1 MAGLE
6 SVLLDPIKIDPRTFL
21 REHGELPA
29 LPEIIAKIQA
39 TLANKEIDLGQAARI
54 FSGYPAL
61 VGKILKVVNSA
72 YYGLPTEIS
81 DVKLAIGFLGLD
93 EINRLVLS
101 FGVLDTLA
109 IERQAEL
116 KDLWFHS
123 LHTALCAKYLAKRNR
138 VHILVGD
145 LWSSALL
152 HDLGKLIY
160 LKFFPDHFVTIKAY
174 AEENGCPFSTAEAEL
189 STPTSAYF
197 GTLLCDHWRLP
208 LPVREACELHTLETI
223 YEADRSVSLTVST
236 HLVCISNLLSS
247 LSNDPLNDDFKKEI
261 RKAAR
266 KALDYDESKFATL
279 LVEVEDMKTDAED
292 FMHQFSKS

>member
-1 MAGLE
+1 M
-6 SVLLDPIKIDPRTFL
+6 LDPIKIDPRTFL

-29 LPEIIAKIQA
+29 LPEVITRVQEI
-39 TLANKEIDLGQAARI
+39 LANREIDLGEVAGL

-61 VGKILKVVNSA
+61 VGQILKVVNSA

-101 FGVLDTLA
+101 FAVVDTLA
-109 IERQAEL
+109 IERKAEL

-123 LHTALCAKYLAKRNR
+123 LHTAICAKYLAKRNQ
-138 VHILVGD
+138 VHTLVED
-145 LWSSALL
+145 LWSAALL
-152 HDLGKLIY
+152 HDLGKLVY
-160 LKFFPDHFVTIKAY
+160 LKFFPDHFATLNAH
-174 AEENGCPFSTAEAEL
+174 AQENGCPFSTAETEL
-189 STPTSAYF
+189 ELPTSAYL

-208 LPVREACELHTLETI
+208 LPVRDSCTLHTLETI
-223 YEADRSVSLTVST
+223 YEADRSVSLTVGT

-247 LSNDPLNDDFKKEI
+247 LSNDPLNDDFKEEI
-261 RKAAR
+261 GKATR

-279 LVEVEDMKTDAED
+279 MVEVEDMKADVKD
-292 FMHQFSKS
+292 FMHQFA